1 MKEISIIIKPEKIE
15 QIKEIADK
23 HHCGGMTISTV
34 MGCGTQ
40 LGYADGGSVVKGMHT
55 SINLLPKIRVD
66 VVVKNAAVNE
76 IILDICDKIPTGN
89 MGDGKIFVRDIEDAI
104 RIRTGERGEGV
115 L

>member
-76 IILDICDKIPTGN
+76 IIDSVVLVKDIFLILRIIAN
-89 MGDGKIFVRDIEDAI
+89 ADIIAD
-104 RIRTGERGEGV
+104 
-115 L
+115 